1 MPLPIRHHTLKKGE
15 TFAGVLRKNGFPASA
30 AKQIYARY
38 NTALKKTKADPKS
51 LAPGDEIR
59 FPAMTAAQIE
69 AAWTQVFEARN
80 TLIDPATSEKNTLV
94 KRLPALKKMASEAR
108 ALAGEQAKAI
118 KLSDIKFVNPLQ
130 KKMETCRKDMSSGA
144 NMPMKELTACIA
156 AIGSY
161 HKLHNEMKRDVEL
174 QLRDAEQFAA
184 RYEQMLA
191 DTQTRIAQLDSFVS
205 LVDLTHTRAMTML
218 GKLAKETY

>member
-15 TFAGVLRKNGFPASA
+15 TFAGVLKKNGFPASA
-30 AKQIYARY
+30 AKQIYSRY
-38 NTALKKTKADPKS
+38 NAALKKTKSDPKT
-51 LAPGDEIR
+51 LEPGDEIR
-59 FPAMTAAQIE
+59 FPTMTAAQIE
-69 AAWTQVFEARN
+69 TAWTQVFEARN
-80 TLIDPATSEKNTLV
+80 TLIDPATAEKNTLV
-94 KRLPALKKMASEAR
+94 KRLPSLKKMASEAR

-118 KLSDIKFVNPLQ
+118 KMSDIKFVNPLQ

-144 NMPMKELTACIA
+144 NMPMKELSACVS

-161 HKLHNEMKRDVEL
+161 HKLHNEMKRDVDL
-174 QLRDAEQFAA
+174 QLRDVEQFAT

-191 DTQTRIAQLDSFVS
+191 DTQTRIAQIDSFVA
-205 LVDLTHTRAMTML
+205 LVELTYGRAMTML

>member
-1 MPLPIRHHTLKKGE
+1 MPLPIRNHTLKKGE
-15 TFAGVLRKNGFPASA
+15 TFAGVLKKNGFPASA
-30 AKQIYARY
+30 SKQIYTRY
-38 NTALKKTKADPKS
+38 NAALKKTKPDPKS
-51 LAPGDEIR
+51 LSAGDEIR

-69 AAWTQVFEARN
+69 AAWNQVFEARN

-94 KRLPALKKMASEAR
+94 KRLPALKKMAAEAR

-130 KKMETCRKDMSSGA
+130 KKMETCRKDLA
-144 NMPMKELTACIA
+144 TTNLPMKDLTACIA

-161 HKLHNEMKRDVEL
+161 HKLHSEMKRDVEL
-174 QLRDAEQFAA
+174 QIRDAEQFAT

-191 DTQTRIAQLDSFVS
+191 DTQTRIAQIDSFVA
-205 LVDLTHTRAMTML
+205 LVDLTHTRAMMML